1 MASKTAVDWN
11 YWSKL
16 KEVKVFEAL
25 ALLDNLEPGEEPPD
39 PDDTSPEYR
48 KRLRLLLD
56 AMSDRRYFSPGT
68 LDMGNASLSGVQ
80 LKQVAYWAMSNDVAL
95 PQNFP
100 GHTPASDQPPPIKT
114 NGTNSGPWPQRRTEL
129 PPPIDWTFWRAMVTV
144 KLWQACALVVGM
156 DPDRLKHHPQ
166 RWMAGPGGGPMFE
179 NRSFASAEAKDRL
192 DKAMRLAEAAVSYM
206 DGPIFP
212 KGAMVPGHKLEKDVS
227 LAEVV
232 AFFKS
237 RNWLDMPPEIASTD
251 CDKRTS
257 SGQTCTEQ
265 QRRELDAMRMP
276 SLPGTAN
283 SPAKMVQRYKELE
296 AELDEQPESS
306 AREAQA
312 TSVRAQ
318 VLPVPIAVPKQR
330 LQELRIIELLLA
342 QGYKPTAL
350 EARAPGKPGPKAEI
364 RTLAMNEPK
373 LFTRKT
379 FETAWQRLRNDHAIA
394 GAE

>member
-1 MASKTAVDWN
+1 MAGKTEIDWN

-25 ALLDNLEPGEEPPD
+25 ALLDNMEPGEEPPD
-39 PDDTSPEYR
+39 PDETSPQYR

-56 AMSDRRYFSPGT
+56 AMSDGRHFSPGT
-68 LDMGNASLSGVQ
+68 LNIGDASQNGVQ
-80 LKQVAYWAMSNDVAL
+80 LKQVAHWALSNDIGL

-100 GHTPASDQPPPIKT
+100 RQTPAKEPPPPLKT
-114 NGTNSGPWPQRRTEL
+114 VNTNSGPWPPRRTEL

-156 DPDRLKHHPQ
+156 DPDRLKRHPQ

-192 DKAMRLAEAAVSYM
+192 EKAMRLAETAVSYM

-212 KGAMVPGHKLEKDVS
+212 KGKPVPGHKLEKDVS

-232 AFFKS
+232 AFFRS
-237 RNWLDMPPEIASTD
+237 CEWPDIPPEIASIN
-251 CDKRTS
+251 RSQQTS
-257 SGQTCTEQ
+257 SGTTCTEQ

-283 SPAKMVQRYKELE
+283 SPAKMVQRHKELQ
-296 AELDEQPESS
+296 AELDEQGATAAS
-306 AREAQA
+306 AVQA
-312 TSVRAQ
+312 NPQSE
-318 VLPVPIAVPKQR
+318 PVPPVPSWKMLVQA
-330 LQELRIIELLLA
+330 EA
-342 QGYKPTAL
+342 TAL
-350 EARAPGKPGPKAEI
+350 CR
-364 RTLAMNEPK
+364 
-373 LFTRKT
+373 
-379 FETAWQRLRNDHAIA
+379 RLRKSGANPTKNSILDTMANWCRDNDVKTDGNIFPSANYLRTHVL
-394 GAE
+394 GGKHWDLPS